1 MDYNKGKMSCGDC
14 QHKDLRCCGHG
25 DYRNFCDLT
34 NEWVDGEIRESLCPL
49 RQPNYLQENIG
60 SIPVMNMIKSDM
72 FEMPTIFIPSK
83 DYDDISEMIIEAL
96 NQLKE

>member
-1 MDYNKGKMSCGDC
+1 MNNSFKLKI
-14 QHKDLRCCGHG
+14 K
-25 DYRNFCDLT
+25 
-34 NEWVDGEIRESLCPL
+34 PL
-49 RQPNYLQENIG
+49 EKLHINNSG

-72 FEMPTIFIPSK
+72 FEIPTIFIPSK